1 MCLYNHIDV
10 CSNILHVQQYALLR
24 RPVLWNGKLRYTD
37 TSSIQSICTPQFPI
51 YIMTFTV
58 SAAKIIVLDMMSNSR
73 LSLLQ
78 SPSHEP
84 IENGCP
90 YWNDYKIAD
99 NIKQCKIIRI

>member
-1 MCLYNHIDV
+1 MSSSMHYCAGLSYGMANCDIQIPHL
-10 CSNILHVQQYALLR
+10 SNPFL
-24 RPVLWNGKLRYTD
+24 P
-37 TSSIQSICTPQFPI
+37 PQFPI

-58 SAAKIIVLDMMSNSR
+58 SAAKIIALDMMSNSR
-73 LSLLQ
+73 LSPLQ

-84 IENGCP
+84 VENGCP